1 MEIEMLL
8 QEMDRETAH
17 QEAATREAVERE
29 LPEAEAWEVGVTTGD
44 WPAPLGEEEI
54 AAVERDEAELE
65 VEADGQE
72 VDEAEALLAEMEEQD
87 RAAEQEGLEIG
98 D

>member
-1 MEIEMLL
+1 MGGRRHGRGLAGAAEWGG
-8 QEMDRETAH
+8 DRGYRAGGGR
-17 QEAATREAVERE
+17 A
-29 LPEAEAWEVGVTTGD
+29 AEA
-44 WPAPLGEEEI
+44 
-54 AAVERDEAELE
+54 
-65 VEADGQE
+65 EADGQE

>member
-1 MEIEMLL
+1 M
-8 QEMDRETAH
+8 AH
-17 QEAATREAVERE
+17 
-29 LPEAEAWEVGVTTGD
+29 LHWEVGVTAGD
-44 WPAPLGEEEI
+44 WPAPLSEEEI
-54 AAVERDEAELE
+54 AAIEREEAELE
-65 VEADGQE
+65 AEADGQE